1 MAKKPVIKTVNL
13 CKYYQMGKTTVR
25 ANQKIN
31 IEVYSGEFVIIFG
44 QSGCGKSTLMSLLAG
59 LDEPTSG
66 EILVRGEK
74 LNGLNVLQLAKYRR
88 TKIGMV
94 FQQYNLIKTM
104 TAVENVALPLT
115 FDGRPKR
122 LRTQRAEN
130 CLDMVGMQSYKDHT
144 PAELSGG
151 QQQRVAIARAWVTSP
166 WIVLADEPT
175 GNLDSKSAND
185 IMELL
190 KKLSVKSKRI
200 VVLITHNPDYIKYA
214 DKVFYIRD
222 GVITKVTGK
231 SKSVKKSK
239 PKATLEFLEI
249 DPKIVRDLK
258 KVGYK
263 SAQDIISAKI
273 SDLIQV
279 SGVNEV
285 EAAKIQKAATKF
297 LEGEETGDSGSTE
310 GNEADEDLEGEN
322 SGSLT
327 S

>member
-1 MAKKPVIKTVNL
+1 
-13 CKYYQMGKTTVR
+13 
-25 ANQKIN
+25 
-31 IEVYSGEFVIIFG
+31 
-44 QSGCGKSTLMSLLAG
+44 
-59 LDEPTSG
+59 
-66 EILVRGEK
+66 
-74 LNGLNVLQLAKYRR
+74 
-88 TKIGMV
+88 
-94 FQQYNLIKTM
+94 M